1 MRIITE
7 TNHPHAEPNTKQ
19 TNYFGRR
26 TKTTEAD
33 SAQRSYKGFV
43 WATYSFMGFFNRRCG
58 KLVFLP
64 CVQENF
70 PVDHPRPIGR
80 RIWRFTWPS
89 SFFGLE

>member
-58 KLVFLP
+58 ELVFLP
-64 CVQENF
+64 CTGKL
-70 PVDHPRPIGR
+70 PRG
-80 RIWRFTWPS
+80 PS
-89 SFFGLE
+89 AADRAAYLAFYMA